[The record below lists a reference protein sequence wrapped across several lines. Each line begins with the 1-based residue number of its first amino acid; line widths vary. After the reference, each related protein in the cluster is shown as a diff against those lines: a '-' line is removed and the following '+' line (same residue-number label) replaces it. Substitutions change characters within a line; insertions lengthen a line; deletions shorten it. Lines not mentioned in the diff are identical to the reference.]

1 MTICYLAAYSR
12 VRDVS
17 NAVLRVEAQ
26 STCKLFDIPI
36 AMKLGVEY
44 TIIRGVNLPS
54 ACNWRIILWSSWEPL
69 KCWLVG
75 TVGVLYA
82 WLARQFCVCIV
93 EHFNMGREMLLM
105 LLKWLTTFA
114 GPCILHQSYTQNSV
128 LKFTQLLANSEVKYS
143 ICSLLSPTVLHSART
158 RQAGRAN
165 LNG

>member
-1 MTICYLAAYSR
+1 
-12 VRDVS
+12 
-17 NAVLRVEAQ
+17 
-26 STCKLFDIPI
+26 
-36 AMKLGVEY
+36 
-44 TIIRGVNLPS
+44 
-54 ACNWRIILWSSWEPL
+54 
-69 KCWLVG
+69 
-75 TVGVLYA
+75 
-82 WLARQFCVCIV
+82 
-93 EHFNMGREMLLM
+93 MGREMLLM